1 MLKDIHGPYNILGVY
16 STQYYVIMF
25 INDLRSRLTGLWFSL
40 GLPVS
45 STNTT
50 DRHDI
55 LVTEILLKV
64 ALNKQTNYI
73 RIKSKDY
80 MTRIQYNVSE
90 WGEMSTRELVFH
102 YKDTTKWCFTTK
114 IQLNGVSLQRY
125 NYMGCSTKMQHHH
138 HHIEGSLFS
147 P

>member
-1 MLKDIHGPYNILGVY
+1 MLKDIHWPYNILEVY

-25 INDLRSRLTGLWFSL
+25 INDLRSRLTGLWFFL

-45 STNTT
+45 STNKT

-64 ALNKQTNYI
+64 ALSKQTNYI
-73 RIKSKDY
+73 GIKSKDW

-90 WGEMSTRELVFH
+90 WSDMSTRGLLFH
-102 YKDTTKWCFTTK
+102 YKNTPKWCFTIK
-114 IQLNGVSLQRY
+114 IQLHGFFYYKAASSSSHRR
-125 NYMGCSTKMQHHH
+125 
-138 HHIEGSLFS
+138 
-147 P
+147 

>member
-1 MLKDIHGPYNILGVY
+1 MLKDIHWPYNILEVY

-45 STNTT
+45 PTNKT

-55 LVTEILLKV
+55 LVTELLLKV
-64 ALNKQTNYI
+64 AISKQTNYI
-73 RIKSKDY
+73 RIKSKDC

-90 WGEMSTRELVFH
+90 WSDMSTRGLLFH
-102 YKDTTKWCFTTK
+102 YKDTTKWCFTIK
-114 IQLNGVSLQRY
+114 IQLNGVSL
-125 NYMGCSTKMQHHH
+125 
-138 HHIEGSLFS
+138 
-147 P
+147 